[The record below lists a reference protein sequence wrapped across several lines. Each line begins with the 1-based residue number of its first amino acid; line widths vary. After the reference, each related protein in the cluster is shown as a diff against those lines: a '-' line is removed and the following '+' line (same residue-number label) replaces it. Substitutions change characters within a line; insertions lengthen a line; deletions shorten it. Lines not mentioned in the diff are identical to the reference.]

1 MMPLGNDA
9 ASLLL
14 KTITNLQILHDFA
27 KKATCRCG
35 TSFPFVQFA
44 LRVRFLWFP
53 LGGGGWG
60 GGSLRLFAVVVIE
73 AVANDLLEILRIAKT
88 YTFHS
93 NQTLSRLRDVFMKI
107 IKSTIPVKVD

>member
-1 MMPLGNDA
+1 MI
-9 ASLLL
+9 LL
-14 KTITNLQILHDFA
+14 KKLRAAVVPAFNLYNL
-27 KKATCRCG
+27 RCVYVSCG
-35 TSFPFVQFA
+35 SHWGV
-44 LRVRFLWFP
+44 
-53 LGGGGWG
+53 GGGGWG